1 MSVVSAYD
9 PTVSAQTDNGG
20 TVLVTG
26 GSGYLG
32 GRCITSLIDHG
43 HRVRATIR
51 DLSRA
56 ADLRA
61 TLCPNLDHPSR
72 LEFVEADLTSDDG
85 WVEAV
90 AGCDYVLHVAS
101 PFPDSMPK
109 DPDELIVPAR
119 DGAERVIRA
128 ALDAGVE
135 RVVMTSS
142 VAAMRHTGP
151 GHTGP
156 YTEAD
161 WTDPDLPG
169 TTPYPASKTIA
180 ERAAWDLVDQRGER
194 DRLAVINPSAILG
207 PVQGNESSTSL
218 QIIQRMLKGMPAVPK
233 LGFSF
238 VDVRDVADLHL
249 RAMTSLAAGGER
261 FIASGPFHWMS
272 EIAEILRTELPELGA
287 KAPTRTVPKPIVRL
301 MAMFDPSIRAL
312 VGDIGKESHFSAEK
326 AEELLGWSARPI
338 EETVR
343 DCALSLAPKENS

>member
-1 MSVVSAYD
+1 MSD
-9 PTVSAQTDNGG
+9 QPNGG
-20 TVLVTG
+20 STTVLVTG
-26 GSGYLG
+26 GSGFVAG
-32 GRCITSLIDHG
+32 WCITQLLAGG
-43 HRVRATIR
+43 HRVRTTVRAGKREAEIR
-51 DLSRA
+51 GALA
-56 ADLRA
+56 
-61 TLCPNLDHPSR
+61 PGLDHPAR
-72 LEFVEADLTSDDG
+72 LEFFEADLGADAG
-85 WVEAV
+85 WAEAV
-90 AGCDYVLHVAS
+90 NGCDYVLHVAS

-119 DGAERVIRA
+119 DGALRVLRA
-128 ALDAGVE
+128 ALDAGAK

-180 ERAAWDLVDQRGER
+180 ERAAWDLVDQCGER

-207 PVQGNESSTSL
+207 PVQGKESSTSL

-249 RAMTSLAAGGER
+249 RAMTSPAAGGER
-261 FIASGPFHWMS
+261 FIASGPFRWMS

-312 VGDIGKESHFSAEK
+312 VGDIGKVSNFSAEK
-326 AEELLGWSARPI
+326 AETTLGWTARPI